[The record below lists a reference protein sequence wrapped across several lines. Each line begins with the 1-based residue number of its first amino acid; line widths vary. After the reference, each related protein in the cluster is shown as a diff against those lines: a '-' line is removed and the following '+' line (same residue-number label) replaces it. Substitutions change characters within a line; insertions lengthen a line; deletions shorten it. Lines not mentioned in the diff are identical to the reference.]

1 MKLYQTGSTPV
12 ITVKMKNESVKGKIS
27 IEKTGEV
34 LVSYTNN
41 NFIYEEKGIA
51 NAKYEVIAR
60 ENVLDA
66 SNDGTIL
73 YKKGAV
79 VQTLVTDN
87 SGKATSKELPLG
99 EYLVKEVEAPEG
111 FVLNNETKNVSLKY
125 KDQETALVFDNAS
138 FVNERQKVDIK
149 VNKIDSDEDIGL
161 FGAEFSLYAKKDIKN
176 YKGEVIVKA
185 GELIEKASSNADGK
199 VHFISDLP
207 LSNYEIKETKAP
219 IGYSSN
225 NKVITVDANYKGQ
238 DTNVIELE
246 YEFKNEIIKVEVSK
260 QDITNSE
267 EIEGA
272 HLTVFEKDNPGA
284 IFDTWISGSDG
295 KNKDGTLKAHLLVGL
310 EIGKT
315 YVLKETSSPYGYAVS
330 TDVEFTV
337 KDTGEVQSVIM
348 SDDLVYGKLK
358 FNKYGE
364 IFNQVVTGQTEYGKT
379 ESPVWNKSNLLDT
392 QITIYANE
400 DIVIGNTT
408 YYKKDEKV
416 QTLESDWDPV
426 LSKELPCGSYY
437 YLETKVPHGYVG
449 DTNKHYFN
457 IEDTQT
463 KELQIIESTLINT
476 RAKANI
482 DMTKILEEQEIF
494 VNSEAYKDIVFGI
507 FAREDIYDYMGNVA
521 LKNGTMI
528 ATTGITDKGLLENV
542 PDLPIGVYYL
552 KELSTNSQYILT
564 DSEFDFEIGYQGK
577 DISEYIVTIGPKG
590 VIENKLARGEIQVK
604 KVDILDENKKL
615 ENIEFNIS
623 TKKDMSK
630 ILSSE
635 KTNSEGIATF
645 KDLELGTYYIQ
656 EAKQV
661 DGYNINNTIYKVE
674 VNSNAAI
681 LVVNCENRPIKM
693 EFSKVD
699 ETGTKELPGAT
710 IQIIEKE
717 SGKIVDEWVS
727 TDESHIV
734 YYLVEGREYVL
745 KEITAPNGYQI
756 TEEIIFVAG
765 DGIKVTMQ
773 NNPILK
779 TVKLIKLN
787 KETDEI
793 IKESFTFGLYID
805 KECTKLIQQMDSNVK
820 EGTVTFKDLRYGTY
834 YIKEVS
840 APTGYILSDK
850 VVKLEINEKGVF
862 VNNKKL
868 DELESMVSFKFYNKP
883 IPKIQ
888 TGNEMNYI
896 LLISSFVISVIGIIV
911 GIIVLRN
918 KKKNKE
924 KKKAK

>member
-1 MKLYQTGSTPV
+1 
-12 ITVKMKNESVKGKIS
+12 
-27 IEKTGEV
+27 
-34 LVSYTNN
+34 
-41 NFIYEEKGIA
+41 
-51 NAKYEVIAR
+51 
-60 ENVLDA
+60 
-66 SNDGTIL
+66 
-73 YKKGAV
+73 
-79 VQTLVTDN
+79 
-87 SGKATSKELPLG
+87 
-99 EYLVKEVEAPEG
+99 
-111 FVLNNETKNVSLKY
+111 
-125 KDQETALVFDNAS
+125 
-138 FVNERQKVDIK
+138 
-149 VNKIDSDEDIGL
+149 
-161 FGAEFSLYAKKDIKN
+161 
-176 YKGEVIVKA
+176 
-185 GELIEKASSNADGK
+185 
-199 VHFISDLP
+199 
-207 LSNYEIKETKAP
+207 
-219 IGYSSN
+219 
-225 NKVITVDANYKGQ
+225 
-238 DTNVIELE
+238 
-246 YEFKNEIIKVEVSK
+246 
-260 QDITNSE
+260 
-267 EIEGA
+267 
-272 HLTVFEKDNPGA
+272 
-284 IFDTWISGSDG
+284 
-295 KNKDGTLKAHLLVGL
+295 
-310 EIGKT
+310 
-315 YVLKETSSPYGYAVS
+315 
-330 TDVEFTV
+330 
-337 KDTGEVQSVIM
+337 
-348 SDDLVYGKLK
+348 
-358 FNKYGE
+358 
-364 IFNQVVTGQTEYGKT
+364 
-379 ESPVWNKSNLLDT
+379 
-392 QITIYANE
+392 
-400 DIVIGNTT
+400 
-408 YYKKDEKV
+408 
-416 QTLESDWDPV
+416 
-426 LSKELPCGSYY
+426 
-437 YLETKVPHGYVG
+437 
-449 DTNKHYFN
+449 
-457 IEDTQT
+457 
-463 KELQIIESTLINT
+463 
-476 RAKANI
+476 
-482 DMTKILEEQEIF
+482 
-494 VNSEAYKDIVFGI
+494 
-507 FAREDIYDYMGNVA
+507 
-521 LKNGTMI
+521 
-528 ATTGITDKGLLENV
+528 
-542 PDLPIGVYYL
+542 
-552 KELSTNSQYILT
+552 
-564 DSEFDFEIGYQGK
+564 
-577 DISEYIVTIGPKG
+577 
-590 VIENKLARGEIQVK
+590 
-604 KVDILDENKKL
+604 
-615 ENIEFNIS
+615 
-623 TKKDMSK
+623 MSK

-868 DELESMVSFKFYNKP
+868 DELESMFSFNFYNKP

-911 GIIVLRN
+911 GIVVLRN